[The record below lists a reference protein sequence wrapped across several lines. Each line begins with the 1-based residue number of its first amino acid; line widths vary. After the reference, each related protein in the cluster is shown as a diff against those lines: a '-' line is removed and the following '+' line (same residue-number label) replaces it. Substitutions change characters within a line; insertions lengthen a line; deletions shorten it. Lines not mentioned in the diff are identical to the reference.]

1 MAEHALAWRP
11 SRRLPVRVTWVLWL
25 LCLVATPV
33 AMVLEDLTVRAPGA
47 ASPLRISTT
56 IGFLWAT
63 LAWLWPERSGRTRML
78 GLTAAAAFVTHLV
91 GGMLLFSDWSASVGA
106 AVATVAQMAVTLT
119 VYRWRIGDDN
129 LAPHRP
135 RDVVDLALAS
145 AIGALVVVPLAPATG
160 VWVTSTAFEVA
171 WWAVPSAV
179 YVFIGGA
186 CLLLLVQRA
195 PRTEALPTR
204 VGVLYAQ
211 LVVTAACIA
220 VVFAHNDLPLTWIVL
235 LPAIWAGLSLG
246 PWSSAA
252 YSITVALTVV
262 LVQSVPAGNRP
273 YGALDRAEILLL
285 DSLMASFVL
294 VVLLQSLLR
303 DQRAHLAEEVV
314 RRRQEALDQAGLLG
328 TVFESIN
335 EALVLMDSSGTVQL
349 HNSAAA
355 QILGRDKLVS
365 EPPLWLGRE
374 PDLASFVYN
383 FDRDGTEDGR
393 GMLSVQLA
401 SVQYAGSDSVV
412 AIVRDVT
419 TEQRRIEELASFAA
433 VAAHD
438 LKGPLAAVQGW
449 IEVAEDAFASDPAR
463 SLTALARGR
472 TAADRM
478 SREIGDWL
486 AYNVAREGV
495 VHPEPIALEA
505 CLEPIVAAHPDVG
518 FEISTPDTVLVDP
531 TLLRQLL
538 LNLVGNAAKYTR
550 SGERACVR
558 IRSTRAPE
566 SPWVQVQV
574 ADAGIGIPAGEE
586 LAVFEPFRRGS
597 TVRAGG
603 YQGSGLGLALCKRI
617 VRRHGGQISAR
628 RNDPDPGTTV
638 TLTLPGA

>member
-1 MAEHALAWRP
+1 MTEHALAWRP
-11 SRRLPVRVTWVLWL
+11 SRRLPVRATWVLWL
-25 LCLVATPV
+25 LCLAATPV
-33 AMVLEDLTVRAPGA
+33 AMVLEHLTVRAPDV
-47 ASPLRISTT
+47 ASPLRISTA
-56 IGFLWAT
+56 IAFLWAV
-63 LAWLWPERSGRTRML
+63 LAWLWPERSRRPQML
-78 GLTAAAAFVTHLV
+78 ALTATAAFATHLATGAV
-91 GGMLLFSDWSASVGA
+91 LLPDWRSSLGA
-106 AVATVAQMAVTLT
+106 AVSTVALMAATLA

-135 RDVVDLALAS
+135 RDVTDLAFAALV
-145 AIGALVVVPLAPATG
+145 GALVVVPLGPAPG
-160 VWVTSTAFEVA
+160 VWVTSSAFEVA
-171 WWAVPSAV
+171 WWVVPSTV

-195 PRTEALPTR
+195 PRTEAVPTPL
-204 VGVLYAQ
+204 VVLYAQ
-211 LVVTAACIA
+211 LVVTAACITL
-220 VVFAHNDLPLTWIVL
+220 VFAYDELPLTWIVL

-246 PWSSAA
+246 PWASAA
-252 YSITVALTVV
+252 YNIIVALTVV

-273 YGALDRAEILLL
+273 YGPLDRAELLLL
-285 DSLMASFVL
+285 DVMMASFVF

-335 EALVLMDSSGTVQL
+335 EALVLMDRSGIVQL

-355 QILGRDKLVS
+355 QILGREKLVS

-374 PDLASFVYN
+374 PDRPSFVYSFN
-383 FDRDGTEDGR
+383 RDGTEDGLR
-393 GMLSVQLA
+393 MLSVQLA

-449 IEVAEDAFASDPAR
+449 IEVAEDSMASDPAQ

-495 VHPEPIALEA
+495 VHPEPVALDA
-505 CLEPIVAAHPDVG
+505 CLEPIVAAHPDAR

-550 SGERACVR
+550 PGEPACVTV
-558 IRSTRAPE
+558 RSESDPE

-574 ADAGIGIPAGEE
+574 ADTGIGIPAGEE
-586 LAVFEPFRRGS
+586 LTVFEPFRRGS
-597 TVRAGG
+597 TVRG

-617 VRRHGGQISAR
+617 VRRHGGRISAR

-638 TLTLPGA
+638 TLTLPRA